1 MLFARATSAWN
12 CRPSGI
18 CDRLRPL
25 PASGTAGFIGDRN
38 GALHRK
44 AVEYAPVADSLDG
57 LIGDLAAMRDIEFDD
72 AATVPDSKII
82 KVAEWAWKLR
92 TENRLWAESEN
103 SVVQINRL
111 VLDMLLPLAKGA
123 DAYALYS
130 VVIANHGH
138 QPGKIFAIVPDGM
151 ISAGLLGIGR
161 RQIYRARVLLQKSG

>member
-1 MLFARATSAWN
+1 
-12 CRPSGI
+12 
-18 CDRLRPL
+18 
-25 PASGTAGFIGDRN
+25 
-38 GALHRK
+38 
-44 AVEYAPVADSLDG
+44 

-72 AATVPDSKII
+72 AATVPDSEII

-92 TENRLWAESEN
+92 TENRLWAGRN

-161 RQIYRARVLLQKSG
+161 RQIYRARVLLQKVGLIVLVRRGRVKEPNLYRLQSPVVASASQGQGEGVYKVTLVSLLAHGNGAA